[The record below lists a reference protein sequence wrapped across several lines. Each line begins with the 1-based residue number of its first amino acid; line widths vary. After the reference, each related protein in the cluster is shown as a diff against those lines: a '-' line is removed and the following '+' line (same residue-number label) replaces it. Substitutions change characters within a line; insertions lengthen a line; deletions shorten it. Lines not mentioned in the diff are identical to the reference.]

1 MSESTCDGPA
11 SDRQV
16 LCAMESG
23 VIQGVRIISSG
34 AYGRATFDAAAKEAI
49 ESLAAYRYAE
59 PPPPFWRN
67 GGLRDVYKE
76 PSGLVCTE
84 PLRSA
89 GRAIVAE
96 IERDAVSAK
105 IAADGNK
112 NPLFRGVKPRFE
124 LHPTASLPGLTPK
137 QHVFLTLG
145 NLIKLI
151 GDGWDLEKNRDQLK
165 SSLENA
171 ASWEPLLANLIQE
184 PSTDANH
191 GTLSDQEDTGKP

>member
-1 MSESTCDGPA
+1 M
-11 SDRQV
+11 
-16 LCAMESG
+16 
-23 VIQGVRIISSG
+23 
-34 AYGRATFDAAAKEAI
+34 
-49 ESLAAYRYAE
+49 
-59 PPPPFWRN
+59 RN
-67 GGLRDVYKE
+67 PVC
-76 PSGLVCTE
+76 LV

-89 GRAIVAE
+89 GLAIVAE
-96 IERDAVSAK
+96 IEQETVWALVDKAIVQLLEGAVSDTK
-105 IAADGNK
+105 IAAEGNK
-112 NPLFRGVKPRFE
+112 NPLFRGVKPRVEMLTPMFAAWS
-124 LHPTASLPGLTPK
+124 LRPGPSPDPPASLSDLTPK

-191 GTLSDQEDTGKP
+191 GTLSDQEDTGKL

>member
-1 MSESTCDGPA
+1 M
-11 SDRQV
+11 
-16 LCAMESG
+16 
-23 VIQGVRIISSG
+23 
-34 AYGRATFDAAAKEAI
+34 
-49 ESLAAYRYAE
+49 
-59 PPPPFWRN
+59 RN
-67 GGLRDVYKE
+67 PVC
-76 PSGLVCTE
+76 LV

-96 IERDAVSAK
+96 IEQEAVSAK
-105 IAADGNK
+105 IAAEGNK

-124 LHPTASLPGLTPK
+124 MRTPMFAAWSLRPGPSPDPPASLSDLTPK

-171 ASWEPLLANLIQE
+171 ASWEPLLANRSQE
-184 PSTDANH
+184 PSPGANH
-191 GTLSDQEDTGKP
+191 GTLSDQEDTDKP